1 MLYNTAATRKG
12 LVAKFT
18 RRILFGH
25 WQELLKSEMSR
36 QSVEGYNHDQ
46 TELFNH
52 ERLKDYIYWFTKF
65 GSAEQLFGHKRL
77 ASAELH
83 LQDLDRKNP
92 EILRFG
98 HPFPPESKSLQSLFD
113 AYDERAGDY
122 FCRRY
127 TFQRTLPKLLQ
138 FPYQAIFS
146 VEGNRVT

>member
-36 QSVEGYNHDQ
+36 QSVEGYNHNQ

-77 ASAELH
+77 ASAELN

-92 EILRFG
+92 EILGFG
-98 HPFPPESKSLQSLFD
+98 HPFHPKVRAYSRSLMLMTSG
-113 AYDERAGDY
+113 RAITCVGVTP
-122 FCRRY
+122 FRARCLNCRSSHIRRS
-127 TFQRTLPKLLQ
+127 FR
-138 FPYQAIFS
+138 
-146 VEGNRVT
+146 